1 MLRSPVP
8 LLVALLAA
16 LAVLPAAASAKYDV
30 RVGIG
35 DQNAEI
41 FEQPLFKAAQIKRV
55 RYFIPWNAARNRG
68 LMERARTYVQ
78 QARRNGISVFVH
90 ISTDDLRVRRGHL
103 PSARGYR
110 RLVGRIVRELRPLGV
125 REWGVWNEAN
135 HASQPTWNRPGRAAK
150 FYKQMRRICRG
161 CRIVALD
168 VLDQRG
174 VERYIKRFYRKLSP
188 RLRRQARFVGIHNY
202 SDVNRKRTT
211 GTRDIMRAVKR
222 HVRSPVFWLT
232 ETGGVVELGRSF
244 RCSERRAANR
254 MKYLFKV
261 LRKYRRQIDRAY
273 VYNWFGT
280 DCRTRMDTGVV
291 NADGSRRP
299 SYTQLRRGLTR
310 FKR

>member
-1 MLRSPVP
+1 MARTTIS
-8 LLVALLAA
+8 LLLALAA
-16 LAVLPAAASAKYDV
+16 LMAAGPAAADAKYDV

-35 DQNAEI
+35 DQNVEM
-41 FEQPLFKAAQIKRV
+41 FDQPLFQAAKIKRV
-55 RYFIPWNAARNRG
+55 RYFIPWNAARNKAQ
-68 LMERARTYVQ
+68 MDRARAYVQ
-78 QARRNGISVFVH
+78 RARMSGISVLVH

-103 PSARGYR
+103 PSVGGYR

-135 HASQPTWNRPGRAAK
+135 HASQPTWSRPGRAAK
-150 FYKQMRRICRG
+150 YYKQMRRICRG

-211 GTRDIMRAVKR
+211 GTRDIMRAVRR
-222 HVRSPVFWLT
+222 HVRSPKFWLT

-261 LRKYRRQIDRAY
+261 LRKYRRDIDRAY

-280 DCRTRMDTGVV
+280 DCKTRMDVGVV

-299 SYTQLRRGLTR
+299 SYKQLRRGLTL
-310 FKR
+310 FKS